1 MRKIVTAFDHA
12 GVDLKEVVHKTI
24 RECGFEVIDVGT
36 DSHDSVDFP
45 DYAYHAARKIL
56 SGEAYKGIF
65 VCGSGIGMSLAANKI
80 KGIYAAVCHDVY
92 SAHQAVEHDDINVL
106 CLGSRVIGSE
116 LCHDLVCA
124 YLRASFNNKANQ
136 IRRMDKVRQIEAG
149 SYEPKNNA
157 MRLFEQGQSVWL
169 DYIRRGE
176 LKNGKIAGDIE
187 HGIIR
192 GMTSNPSIF
201 RKAIDESKDY
211 DNALVPMALANM
223 DAESIFSQLVVED
236 IRSAANLF
244 RDLFIRSQGKDGYV
258 SLEVSP
264 LIAHDTEKT
273 IAEAKT
279 LWKAVNRPNMM
290 IKIPV
295 TEESLPA
302 VTELTASGINL
313 NLTLV
318 FSPDMYIKAAKAY
331 ISGLKRRLEQ
341 GDSIAGIRSVS
352 SVFVSRIDTKADALL
367 AEKSV
372 SVRDLMGKA
381 AIRNA
386 QLIYN
391 LSREIFSSEE
401 FKEIEARG
409 GNAQRVLWASTST
422 KNPHYRPALYV
433 ESLIGEDTV
442 NTIPPATLEKF
453 LRSGTVAKTLPADP
467 KEISAYFAELAK
479 SGIDMAAIYRQLETE
494 GIEAFEKDY
503 LATLD
508 SIRTRCE
515 SIRNHMGPLQGPVE
529 ETFLKLDQD
538 SVMRRIF
545 SKDPTVWTF
554 NTQSFAE
561 IRNRL
566 GWLDTYKTT
575 ETALPEYTA
584 LRNELKKEGID
595 KILLLGMGGSSLAP
609 EVTAKIFDEETDI
622 KLQILD
628 STDPV
633 QVLEARREH
642 DPKTTLFIVSSKSG
656 GTAEVRAFLDY
667 FYEYAKSVL
676 GDKAGSHFVAITDP
690 GTGLEMTARELGFR
704 KIFLSDASVGGR
716 YSALTP
722 FGMLP
727 AVLIGLDPQ
736 QISLKV
742 NEIMKNCS
750 PSLPANKNEGAA
762 LGGFIGTA
770 AALGKDKL
778 TILTDPA
785 FLPFG
790 TWLEQLIAESSGKE
804 GKGIIPIVNEPDLE
818 DKAYADDRVFVYI
831 KQDGSR
837 ADTAA
842 RIREQGHPV
851 FEISVEDSYDLFRE
865 FYRWEIA
872 AAVACSILG
881 VNAFDQPDV
890 QDSKTRTSAKINSY
904 RENGKLEDLEEA
916 RFDDGTE
923 VWTADPEILAGC
935 RNYNDVITQFISGA
949 AAGRDYIAIN
959 AYLPRSADMEAR
971 LQNLRGVILRNTGCA
986 TTLGFGPRF
995 LHSTGQLHK
1004 GGPDSGLFI
1013 QIVSD
1018 PLKDQDI
1025 PNEGM
1030 SFSILERAQALGD
1043 LESLIANKR
1052 RVIRI
1057 RIRIRYRNG
1066 SFGQE

>member
-12 GVDLKEVVHKTI
+12 GVDLKEVVMKTI
-24 RECGFEVIDVGT
+24 RECGCEVIDVGT

-45 DYAYHAARKIL
+45 DYAYLASRKIL
-56 SGEAYKGIF
+56 SGEADKGIF

-80 KGIYAAVCHDVY
+80 KGIYAAVCHDIY

-106 CLGSRVIGSE
+106 CLGSRVIGAE
-116 LCHDLVCA
+116 LCRELITA
-124 YLRASFNNKANQ
+124 YLGASFNNKANQ

-149 SYEPKNNA
+149 SYEPKNNV
-157 MRLFEQGQSVWL
+157 MRLFELGQSVWL
-169 DYIRRGE
+169 DYLRRGE
-176 LKNGKIAGDIE
+176 LKNGKIAADID

-201 RKAIDESKDY
+201 RKAINESKDY
-211 DNALVPMALANM
+211 DNALIPMALANV
-223 DAESIFSQLVVED
+223 DADNIFTQLVVED

-244 RDLFIRSQGKDGYV
+244 RDLYIQSKGKDGYV
-258 SLEVSP
+258 SLEISP
-264 LIAHDTEKT
+264 LVAHDTEKT
-273 IAEAKT
+273 VAEAKA

-295 TEESLPA
+295 TEESIPA
-302 VTELTASGINL
+302 ITELTAAGLNL

-318 FSPDMYIKAAKAY
+318 FSPDKYIRAAKAY
-331 ISGLKRRLEQ
+331 IAGLRRRLDQ
-341 GDSIAGIRSVS
+341 GEPISGIHSVA
-352 SVFVSRIDTKADALL
+352 SVFISRIDTKIDALL

-391 LSREIFSSEE
+391 LSRNIFSSDE
-401 FKEIEARG
+401 FAEILARG

-422 KNPHYRPALYV
+422 KNPQYKFSLYV
-433 ESLIGEDTV
+433 ESLVGADTV
-442 NTIPPATLEKF
+442 NAITPATLEKF
-453 LRSGTVAKTLPADP
+453 LRSGTVSGNLPADP
-467 KEISAYFAELAK
+467 SDISAYFTELEK
-479 SGIDMAAIYRQLETE
+479 SGINLNDVFNQLETE
-494 GIEAFEKDY
+494 GVAAFEKDY
-503 LATLD
+503 LATLE

-515 SIRNHMGPLQGPVE
+515 TIRGNMKALREPVE
-529 ETFLKLDQD
+529 KTFEKLDQD

-575 ETALPEYTA
+575 ESSIPDFIM

-595 KILLLGMGGSSLAP
+595 KILLMGMGGSSLAP
-609 EVTAKIFDEETDI
+609 EVMAKVFDEETDI
-622 KLQILD
+622 KLQIID
-628 STDPV
+628 STDPI
-633 QVLEARREH
+633 QILDARREH
-642 DPKTTLFIVSSKSG
+642 DPKTTLFVVSSKSG

-667 FYEYAKSVL
+667 FYDQAKAVL
-676 GDKAGSHFVAITDP
+676 EDSAPNHFIAVTDP
-690 GTGLEMTARELGFR
+690 GTALEKTARDLGFR
-704 KIFLSDASVGGR
+704 KIFLSDTSVGGR
-716 YSALTP
+716 FSALTP
-722 FGMLP
+722 FGMVP
-727 AVLIGLDPQ
+727 AVLMGLDPH

-742 NEIMKNCS
+742 SEIMRNCS
-750 PSLPANKNEGAA
+750 PSLPVNKNEGAA
-762 LGGFIGTA
+762 LGAFIGTA
-770 AALGKDKL
+770 ASLGKDKL
-778 TILTDPA
+778 TILTDPT
-785 FLPFG
+785 FRSFG
-790 TWLEQLIAESSGKE
+790 SWLEQLIAESSGKE
-804 GKGIIPIVNEPDLE
+804 GKGIIPIVNEPELD

-831 KQDGSR
+831 NHDNSR
-837 ADTAA
+837 AEEIA
-842 RIREQGHPV
+842 RIRDQGHPV

-872 AAVACSILG
+872 AAVACSILS

-890 QDSKTRTSAKINSY
+890 QDSKTRTAAKINSY
-904 RENGKLEDLEEA
+904 REKGTLEDLTET

-923 VWTADPEILAGC
+923 AWASDPEMLSGC
-935 RNYNDVITQFISGA
+935 KNYNDVITHFISGA
-949 AAGRDYIAIN
+949 EAGKDYIAIN
-959 AYLPRSADMEAR
+959 AYLPRNDDTEAR

-1004 GGPDSGLFI
+1004 GGTDNGLYI
-1013 QIVSD
+1013 QIVTD
-1018 PLKDQDI
+1018 PHKDQDI
-1025 PNEGM
+1025 PNEGL
-1030 SFSILERAQALGD
+1030 SFSVLERAQALGD
-1043 LESLIANKR
+1043 LESLTAKNR

-1057 RIRIRYRNG
+1057 RIRFRH
-1066 SFGQE
+1066 

>member
-12 GVDLKEVVHKTI
+12 GVDLKEVVHKSI

-36 DSHDSVDFP
+36 DSHESVDFP
-45 DYAYHAARKIL
+45 DYAYLAAQKIL

-116 LCHDLVCA
+116 LCHDLVLA
-124 YLRASFNNKANQ
+124 YLCALFNNKPNQ

-149 SYEPKNNA
+149 DFEPKNNA
-157 MRLFEQGQSVWL
+157 ARLYELGQSIWL
-169 DYIRRGE
+169 DNIRRGE
-176 LKNGKIAGDIE
+176 LKNGKIAADIE

-201 RKAIDESKDY
+201 RKAIDGSKDY
-211 DNALVPMALANM
+211 DNALLPMALANV
-223 DAESIFSQLVVED
+223 DAEDIFTQLVVED

-244 RDLFIRSQGKDGYV
+244 RDLYIRSEGKEGYV

-264 LIAHDTEKT
+264 LFAHDTEKT

-279 LWKAVNRPNMM
+279 LWKAVNRPNVM

-302 VTELTASGINL
+302 ITELTAAGLNL

-318 FSPDMYIKAAKAY
+318 FSPEQYTKAAKAY
-331 ISGLKRRLEQ
+331 IAGLKRRLEQ
-341 GDSIAGIRSVS
+341 GDPIENIRSAA
-352 SVFVSRIDTKADALL
+352 SVFVSRIDTKADTLL
-367 AEKSV
+367 AEKSI

-401 FKEIEARG
+401 FEEIRARG

-422 KNPHYRPALYV
+422 KNPHYRPAMYV

-442 NTIPPATLEKF
+442 NTIPPETLEKF
-453 LRSGTVAKTLPADP
+453 MRSGIVSKTLPADP
-467 KEISAYFAELAK
+467 AEISAYFAELAK
-479 SGIDMAAIYRQLETE
+479 AGIDMDGIYRQLEAE
-494 GIEAFEKDY
+494 GIAAFEKDY
-503 LATLD
+503 LATVD

-515 SIRNHMGPLQGPVE
+515 SIRKDMNSLQEQVE
-529 ETFLKLDQD
+529 GTLQKLDLD

-554 NTQSFAE
+554 NTQAFAE
-561 IRNRL
+561 IRARL

-609 EVTAKIFDEETDI
+609 EVMAKVFDDETDI

-628 STDPV
+628 STDPF
-633 QVLEARREH
+633 QVLEARKEH

-667 FYEYAKSVL
+667 FYDQAKEAL
-676 GDKAGSHFVAITDP
+676 GENAGSRFIAITDP
-690 GTGLEMTARELGFR
+690 GTGLEKTARDLGFR

-716 YSALTP
+716 FSALTP
-722 FGMLP
+722 FGMVP
-727 AVLIGLDPQ
+727 AILMGLDPQ
-736 QISLKV
+736 LISLKV
-742 NEIMKNCS
+742 SEIMKNCS
-750 PSLPANKNEGAA
+750 ASLPVNKNEGAS
-762 LGGFIGTA
+762 LGAFIGTA
-770 AALGKDKL
+770 ALQGRDKL
-778 TILTDPA
+778 TILTDPS
-785 FLPFG
+785 FRSFG
-790 TWLEQLIAESSGKE
+790 SWLEQLIAESSGKE
-804 GKGIIPIVNEPDLE
+804 GKGIIPIVNEPELE
-818 DKAYADDRVFVYI
+818 DKAYADDRVFVWI
-831 KQDGSR
+831 DQDGSR
-837 ADTAA
+837 AETAA
-842 RIREQGHPV
+842 KIREQGHPV
-851 FEISVEDSYDLFRE
+851 FVISVENSYDLFRE

-872 AAVACSILG
+872 AAVACSILS

-890 QDSKTRTSAKINSY
+890 QDSKTRTAAKINAY
-904 RENGKLEDLEEA
+904 LEKGKLEDLEEV

-923 VWTADPEILAGC
+923 VWAPDTEMLSGC
-935 RNYNDVITQFISGA
+935 RNYNDVITHFISGA
-949 AAGRDYIAIN
+949 AAGKDYIAIN
-959 AYLPRSADMEAR
+959 AYLPRNEDMEAR

-1004 GGPDSGLFI
+1004 GGTDNGLFI
-1013 QIVSD
+1013 QIVAD
-1018 PLKDQDI
+1018 PQKDQDI

-1030 SFSILERAQALGD
+1030 SFSVLERAQALGD
-1043 LESLIANKR
+1043 LESLAAKNR

-1066 SFGQE
+1066 SSLQV